1 MADDKKDDKKKDAPA
16 ARKTSKAEAVF
27 GNLPA
32 IIKAVTSLII
42 VILAFSHIS
51 KCSSQ
56 PPPPPRNN
64 SATPWV
70 APTPGNHWTEEKQ
83 KELVLNSLSNAYDI
97 PRADLDIIVARSGGG
112 VGENFRVE
120 LYKQYTIPTTDE
132 MNYVPRYPVDVPLN
146 QKVYIPVTL
155 KKGQWSRKISLVNW
169 GQSTQAPL
177 GMPNRVEGI
186 YDQGTANEK
195 RVLDM
200 PDGTTHFISPSGE
213 VLGVVPNGFSD
224 YSSVILTLPSDYP
237 LPPGMT
243 EVTFTLVRTRS

>member
-1 MADDKKDDKKKDAPA
+1 MADDKKADKKEAPA

-27 GNLPA
+27 GNLPG
-32 IIKAVTSLII
+32 IIKAITFLII
-42 VILAFSHIS
+42 VILIYSLIS
-51 KCSSQ
+51 KHTSQ
-56 PPPPPRNN
+56 PTPPPRNS

-70 APTPGNHWTEEKQ
+70 APTPGNHWTEVKQ
-83 KELVLNSLSNAYDI
+83 KELTLNSLSNAYDI
-97 PRADLDIIVARSGGG
+97 PRGDLDVIVARSGGG
-112 VGENFRVE
+112 VGESFRVE
-120 LYKQYTIPTTDE
+120 LYNEYKIPSTDD
-132 MNYVPRYPVDVPLN
+132 MNYIPRYPVDVPMN
-146 QKVYIPVTL
+146 QKVYIPITL
-155 KKGQWSRKISLVNW
+155 KKGVWSRRISLVNW
-169 GQSTQAPL
+169 GQFTQAPL

-213 VLGVVPNGFSD
+213 VLGVVPDGFSD

-237 LPPGMT
+237 LPPGKT